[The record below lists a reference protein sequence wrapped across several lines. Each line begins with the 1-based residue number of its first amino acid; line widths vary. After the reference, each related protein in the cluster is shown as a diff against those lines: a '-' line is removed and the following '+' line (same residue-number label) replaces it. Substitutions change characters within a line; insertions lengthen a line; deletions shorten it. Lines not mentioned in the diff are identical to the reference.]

1 MRIGIVAGEASGD
14 SLGAGL
20 MNEMINLYPD
30 IRFEGI
36 FGPKMEKITGN
47 IGWASSEELSVMGV
61 LEPLKILPKLLRLRG
76 TLVKRW
82 SENPPDIFIGIDA
95 PEFNL
100 SLEKK
105 LHKRGI
111 KTVHYVSP
119 SIWAW
124 RKNRIKTIR
133 KSVDKVLCLLP
144 FEPDLYHAYG
154 VPAVFVGH
162 PLVKKLPYEMKK
174 YTARKKLQIP
184 SETVIAVLPGSRLSE
199 IKKLGPIFAR
209 VAKLIVSQN
218 KKISFVSPMAS
229 QSTYDQFENILL
241 SNNIRSA
248 FNVIKGYSHE
258 AMIAAD
264 IVLLASGTA
273 ALESALLFKPT
284 VAAYKVSAL
293 SYFILNKLVKTS
305 YFTLPN
311 ILLNKEIIPE
321 FIQNKASDINL
332 FDSISECLYNK
343 HYQQNMI
350 NNFTQL
356 KSQLDADTDKLAA
369 SEVLKLL

>member
-1 MRIGIVAGEASGD
+1 
-14 SLGAGL
+14 
-20 MNEMINLYPD
+20 
-30 IRFEGI
+30 
-36 FGPKMEKITGN
+36 
-47 IGWASSEELSVMGV
+47 
-61 LEPLKILPKLLRLRG
+61 
-76 TLVKRW
+76 
-82 SENPPDIFIGIDA
+82 
-95 PEFNL
+95 
-100 SLEKK
+100 LEKK

-124 RKNRIKTIR
+124 RKSRIKTIR

-174 YTARKKLQIP
+174 YTAREKLQIS

-209 VAKLIVSQN
+209 VAKLIASQS

-248 FNVIKGYSHE
+248 FKVIKGSSHE

-273 ALESALLFKPT
+273 ALESALLSKPT

>member
-1 MRIGIVAGEASGD
+1 M
-14 SLGAGL
+14 
-20 MNEMINLYPD
+20 
-30 IRFEGI
+30 
-36 FGPKMEKITGN
+36 
-47 IGWASSEELSVMGV
+47 
-61 LEPLKILPKLLRLRG
+61 
-76 TLVKRW
+76 
-82 SENPPDIFIGIDA
+82 
-95 PEFNL
+95 
-100 SLEKK
+100 
-105 LHKRGI
+105 
-111 KTVHYVSP
+111 
-119 SIWAW
+119 
-124 RKNRIKTIR
+124 
-133 KSVDKVLCLLP
+133 
-144 FEPDLYHAYG
+144 
-154 VPAVFVGH
+154 
-162 PLVKKLPYEMKK
+162 
-174 YTARKKLQIP
+174 
-184 SETVIAVLPGSRLSE
+184 SE

-209 VAKLIVSQN
+209 VAKLIASQN

-248 FNVIKGYSHE
+248 FKVIKGSSHE

-273 ALESALLFKPT
+273 ALESALLSKPT

>member
-1 MRIGIVAGEASGD
+1 M
-14 SLGAGL
+14 
-20 MNEMINLYPD
+20 
-30 IRFEGI
+30 
-36 FGPKMEKITGN
+36 
-47 IGWASSEELSVMGV
+47 
-61 LEPLKILPKLLRLRG
+61 
-76 TLVKRW
+76 
-82 SENPPDIFIGIDA
+82 
-95 PEFNL
+95 
-100 SLEKK
+100 
-105 LHKRGI
+105 
-111 KTVHYVSP
+111 
-119 SIWAW
+119 
-124 RKNRIKTIR
+124 KN
-133 KSVDKVLCLLP
+133 
-144 FEPDLYHAYG
+144 
-154 VPAVFVGH
+154 
-162 PLVKKLPYEMKK
+162 
-174 YTARKKLQIP
+174 
-184 SETVIAVLPGSRLSE
+184 
-199 IKKLGPIFAR
+199 
-209 VAKLIVSQN
+209 
-218 KKISFVSPMAS
+218 
-229 QSTYDQFENILL
+229 DQFENILL

-248 FNVIKGYSHE
+248 FKVIKGSSHE

-273 ALESALLFKPT
+273 ALESALLSKPT

>member
-1 MRIGIVAGEASGD
+1 
-14 SLGAGL
+14 
-20 MNEMINLYPD
+20 
-30 IRFEGI
+30 
-36 FGPKMEKITGN
+36 
-47 IGWASSEELSVMGV
+47 
-61 LEPLKILPKLLRLRG
+61 
-76 TLVKRW
+76 
-82 SENPPDIFIGIDA
+82 
-95 PEFNL
+95 
-100 SLEKK
+100 
-105 LHKRGI
+105 
-111 KTVHYVSP
+111 
-119 SIWAW
+119 
-124 RKNRIKTIR
+124 
-133 KSVDKVLCLLP
+133 
-144 FEPDLYHAYG
+144 
-154 VPAVFVGH
+154 
-162 PLVKKLPYEMKK
+162 MKK

-273 ALESALLFKPT
+273 ALESALLSKPT

-343 HYQQNMI
+343 NYQQNMI